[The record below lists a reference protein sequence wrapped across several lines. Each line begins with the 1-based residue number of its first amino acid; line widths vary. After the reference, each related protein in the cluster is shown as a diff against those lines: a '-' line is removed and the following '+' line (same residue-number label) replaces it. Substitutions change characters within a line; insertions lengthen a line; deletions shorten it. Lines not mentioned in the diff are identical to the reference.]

1 MQQVTVVGAGVSG
14 LSSGIRLLEA
24 GFEVQMITRELPP
37 ETTSAAAGAVWWGY
51 LDGRRRAWAL
61 VSLKVFQRLAENPD
75 SGVLQIQL
83 RDVYPHPVADPWF
96 KGELP
101 ACGRIPPGQLPP
113 GSADGFLMTVPLV
126 ETPRYLRFLLAWFE
140 RLGGRI
146 EQREITS
153 LSDLYADHRLIVNCT
168 GVGARQAV
176 NDPAVYPIRGQ
187 VVRVNAPSITQGYM
201 DDEAFTYI
209 FPRGDGVV
217 LGGVAQPDN
226 WSREVDPAIAEDI
239 LRRTAVIEPVVRGA
253 PIAAHSVGLRP
264 GRHEVRL
271 ECERVSDTG
280 AVIHNYG
287 HAGVGY
293 TLSWGCAAEVA
304 ALADGL
310 DK

>member
-1 MQQVTVVGAGVSG
+1 MKQVTVVGAGVSG

-24 GFEVQMITRELPP
+24 GYNVRIITRELPP
-37 ETTSAAAGAVWWGY
+37 DTTSAAAGAVWWGY
-51 LDGRRRAWAL
+51 LEGRRRAWAL
-61 VSLKVFQRLAENPD
+61 VSLKEFQRLAETPD
-75 SGVLQIQL
+75 SGVLQIAL
-83 RDVYPHPVADPWF
+83 RDVYPHPVAAPWF
-96 KGELP
+96 RDELLS
-101 ACGRIPPGQLPP
+101 CERIPPEALPP

-140 RLGGRI
+140 RLGGHV
-146 EQREITS
+146 EQREIAS
-153 LSDLYADHRLIVNCT
+153 LPELYGDNQIIVNCT
-168 GVGARQAV
+168 GVGARQTA
-176 NDPAVYPIRGQ
+176 NDPSVFPIRGQ
-187 VVRVNAPSITQGYM
+187 VVRVDAPFIKQGYM

-226 WSREVDPAIAEDI
+226 WSRAVDPAITEDI
-239 LRRTAVIEPVVRGA
+239 LRRTAAIEPGVRAAPVV
-253 PIAAHSVGLRP
+253 AHAVGLRP

-271 ECERVSDTG
+271 ECEQVSDSC

-304 ALADGL
+304 GLASNL
-310 DK
+310 DQ

>member
-1 MQQVTVVGAGVSG
+1 MKQVTVVGAGVSG

-24 GFEVQMITRELPP
+24 GCDVQIITRERPAD
-37 ETTSAAAGAVWWGY
+37 TTSAAAGAVWWGY
-51 LDGRRRAWAL
+51 LEGRRRAWAL
-61 VSLKVFQRLAENPD
+61 VSLKEFQRLAENPD
-75 SGVLQIQL
+75 SGVLQIAL

-96 KGELP
+96 KSELP
-101 ACGRIPPGQLPP
+101 ACERIASEALPP

-126 ETPRYLRFLLAWFE
+126 ETPRYLRFLLARFE

-146 EQREITS
+146 EQREIAS
-153 LSDLYADHRLIVNCT
+153 LSELYGDNQLIVNCS
-168 GVGARQAV
+168 GVGARQTA
-176 NDPAVYPIRGQ
+176 NDPSVFPIRGQ
-187 VVRVNAPSITQGYM
+187 VVRVDTPFITQGYM
-201 DDEAFTYI
+201 DDESFTYI

-226 WSREVDPAIAEDI
+226 WSRAVDPAITEDI
-239 LRRTAVIEPVVRGA
+239 LRRTGAIEPGVRGA
-253 PIAAHSVGLRP
+253 PVVAHAVGLRP

-271 ECERVSDTG
+271 ECERVSETC

-304 ALADGL
+304 SLANGL
-310 DK
+310 NQ